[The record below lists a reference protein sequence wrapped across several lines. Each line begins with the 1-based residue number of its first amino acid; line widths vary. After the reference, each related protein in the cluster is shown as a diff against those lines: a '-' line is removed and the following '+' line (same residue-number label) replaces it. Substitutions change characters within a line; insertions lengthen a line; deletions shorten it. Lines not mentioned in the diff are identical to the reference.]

1 MSFMNN
7 TDWTEI
13 ILKIGVDDIDTA
25 SDIATMTVPYGF
37 YIEDYSDLEQG
48 AREIA
53 HIDLIDEDLL
63 KKDRDTAQIH
73 IYIEPTEN
81 PNEAVDYLKTRLDD
95 ENIGYEILLDEI
107 SEEDWANNW
116 KKYFKP
122 SEVGEHLLILP
133 EWEDVPSTSRKI
145 LKIDPGAAFGTG
157 THSTT
162 KLCLTVLDDVVKG
175 GETVLDIGTGSGIL
189 SIASLLL
196 GAKSAVGVDIDSLA
210 VKTARENAEKNGFV
224 EPTFTAIEGDL
235 AQKVSGKFDICVAN
249 IVADVII
256 RLCDSVKNF
265 MNDGGLFITS
275 GIIDTRADEVYET
288 LVSHGFEVTKRF
300 DDGGWVAFVA
310 KI

>member
-1 MSFMNN
+1 MQN
-7 TDWTEI
+7 TEWTEI
-13 ILKIGVDDIDTA
+13 ILKIGVDDVETA

-37 YIEDYSDLEQG
+37 YVEDYSDLEQG

-63 KKDRDTAQIH
+63 KKDRNTALIH

-95 ENIGYEILLDEI
+95 ENIGYEIVLDEI

-116 KKYFKP
+116 KKYFKS
-122 SEVGEHLLILP
+122 SEIGNKLLILP
-133 EWEDVPSTSRKI
+133 EWEPVPQTDRKI

-210 VKTARENAEKNGFV
+210 VKTARENAAKNGFY

-235 AQKVSGKFDICVAN
+235 AEKVSGKFDICVAN

-275 GIIDTRADEVYET
+275 GIIDTRADEVYEA
-288 LVSHGFEVTKRF
+288 LVSHGFKVEKRF
-300 DDGGWVAFVA
+300 DDGGWTAYVAR
-310 KI
+310 I